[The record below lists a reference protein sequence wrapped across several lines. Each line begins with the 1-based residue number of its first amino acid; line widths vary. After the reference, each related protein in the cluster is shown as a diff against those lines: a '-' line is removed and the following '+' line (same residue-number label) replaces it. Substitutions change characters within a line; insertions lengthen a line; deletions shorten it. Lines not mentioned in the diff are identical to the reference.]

1 MTDLSINTEL
11 VAGILTDFIRDEVL
25 KVGSR
30 EVVLGISGGVDSA
43 LAARLAVSALG
54 KEAVTGLAMPY
65 RESTPS
71 SLDDAQLVADEL
83 GITLLVVEISPQ
95 IDAYFA
101 RFPEADPRRRGNKM
115 ARERMSILYDIS
127 ATRSA
132 LVLGT
137 SNKSEL
143 LLGYST
149 LWGDGAHA
157 LNPLGDLYKTQL
169 FQLARYLGL
178 PQRIVDKAPSADLF
192 AGQSDEVDL
201 GFSYQQAD
209 LILFQLIDERRSP
222 AEVRDLDLDPE
233 LVTVIWERVRSS
245 QFKRRPPLIAK
256 LSSRSVGQDFR
267 YPRDW
272 GH

>member
-1 MTDLSINTEL
+1 MTDLSINSEL

-25 KVGSR
+25 KVGSKG
-30 EVVLGISGGVDSA
+30 VVVGISGGIDSA
-43 LAARLAVSALG
+43 LSAQLAVAALG
-54 KEAVTGLAMPY
+54 PAAVTGLALPY
-65 RESTPS
+65 RESATS
-71 SLDDAQLVADEL
+71 SLGDAQLVASQL
-83 GITLLVVEISPQ
+83 GIELLVIEISPQ

-101 RFPEADPRRRGNKM
+101 NFPDADSTRRGNKM
-115 ARERMSILYDIS
+115 ARERMSILYDVS

-157 LNPLGDLYKTQL
+157 LNPLGDLYKTQV
-169 FQLARYLGL
+169 FQLARHLGL
-178 PQRIVDKAPSADLF
+178 PPQIVDKAPSADLF
-192 AGQSDEVDL
+192 AGQSDEQDL
-201 GFSYQQAD
+201 GFSYAQAD
-209 LILFQLIDERRSP
+209 RILFELIDERRTP
-222 AEVRDLDLDPE
+222 AELPDLGLDPA
-233 LVTVIWERVRSS
+233 LVALIWERVRRS

-256 LSSRSVGQDFR
+256 LSSRSIGQDFR

>member
-1 MTDLSINTEL
+1 MTELSINVDL
-11 VAGILTDFIRDEVL
+11 VKRILTEFIRDEVL
-25 KVGSR
+25 KVGSKG
-30 EVVLGISGGVDSA
+30 VVVGISGGIDS
-43 LAARLAVSALG
+43 AVSAHLAVAALG
-54 KEAVTGLAMPY
+54 EAAVTGLALPY
-65 RESTPS
+65 RESTAS
-71 SLDDAQLVADEL
+71 SLEDAQLVADQL
-83 GITLLVVEISPQ
+83 GIELTVIEISPQ

-101 RFPEADPRRRGNKM
+101 KFPDADPTRRGNKM
-115 ARERMSILYDIS
+115 ARERMSILYDLS
-127 ATRSA
+127 AIKAA

-157 LNPLGDLYKTQL
+157 LNPLGDLYKTQV
-169 FQLARYLGL
+169 FQLAQHLGM

-192 AGQSDEVDL
+192 AGQSDEEDL
-201 GFSYQQAD
+201 GFSYLQAD
-209 LILFQLIDERRSP
+209 RILFRLIDERRRP
-222 AEVRDLDLDPE
+222 DELAELGLDPE
-233 LVTVIWERVRSS
+233 LVQVIWERVRGS

-256 LSSRSVGQDFR
+256 LSGRSIGQDFR